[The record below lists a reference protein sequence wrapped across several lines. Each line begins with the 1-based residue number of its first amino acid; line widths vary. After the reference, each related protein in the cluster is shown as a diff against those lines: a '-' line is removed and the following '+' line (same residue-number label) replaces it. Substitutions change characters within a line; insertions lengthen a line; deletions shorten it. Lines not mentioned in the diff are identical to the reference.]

1 LKAVSVFRVYRL
13 LLDVSAVA
21 LLVLLCTYILSGY
34 VLLNPDKARRTG
46 AVPLDY
52 RLAVI
57 LHKSATNRVLLSVFT
72 AIHGITGFSMIA
84 LRIRNKALR
93 KLALIAVHAGFTA
106 FLAYTLVLEA
116 VLAGIPLSR
125 GYKGG

>member
-1 LKAVSVFRVYRL
+1 LKAVNVFRVYRL

-21 LLVLLCTYILSGY
+21 LLVLLCAYILSGY
-34 VLLNPDKARRTG
+34 VLLNPDKARRTV

-52 RLAVI
+52 KLAVL
-57 LHKSATNRVLLSVFT
+57 LHKSAATRILLNVFT

-84 LRIRNKALR
+84 LRIRSRVLK
-93 KLALIAVHAGFTA
+93 KLALIAVHAGFTT

-116 VLAGIPLSR
+116 ILR
-125 GYKGG
+125 